1 MKDEKEQTIAAVV
14 VTYNRIKLLKECIQS
29 IRTQTRVPEEIIVVN
44 NNSADGTLEWLDE
57 QKDLT
62 VITQQN
68 LGGAGGFCTGIK
80 TAYEKGYD
88 WVWCM
93 DDDVIPNKE
102 ALEEL
107 VKYKKSKRERIGF
120 LASRVLWTDG
130 TQCVMN
136 QYPPEEGEATD
147 HASFVSILI
156 CREAIKTV
164 GYPIKEFFIYYDGA
178 EYTTRIAA
186 KFNCY
191 YVCSSVVVH
200 KRKVNDT
207 ISWSKINIHNSDRY
221 FYAIRNCIYFF
232 RVRITKYGILKSV
245 IEIMMISGRAF
256 AGIIIPAKPNKM
268 KLLFKLLHHIYLGFI
283 FNPTIETVN
292 DP

>member
-1 MKDEKEQTIAAVV
+1 MEERIQTVAAVV
-14 VTYNRIKLLKECIQS
+14 VTFNRFELLKKCIQS
-29 IRTQTRVPEEIIVVN
+29 LREQTRKPNEIIVVN
-44 NNSADGTLEWLDE
+44 NASTDGTFEWLID
-57 QKDLT
+57 QKDVT
-62 VITQQN
+62 VVNQEN
-68 LGGAGGFCTGIK
+68 LGGAGGFYTGIK

-88 WVWCM
+88 WAWCM

-136 QYPPEEGEATD
+136 QYPPEVGEATD
-147 HASFVSILI
+147 RASFVSII
-156 CREAIKTV
+156 ISREAIKAV
-164 GYPIKEFFIYYDGA
+164 GYPIKEFFIYYDDA

-191 YVCSSVVVH
+191 YVYSSIVFH
-200 KRKVNDT
+200 LREVNDT
-207 ISWSKINIHNSDRY
+207 ISWSKITIQNSDKY
-221 FYAIRNCIYFF
+221 FFAIRNYIYLF
-232 RVRITKYGILKSV
+232 RIRITKYGIWKSV
-245 IEIMMISGRAF
+245 IEIMMISGKAI

-268 KLLFKLLHHIYLGFI
+268 KLLFKLLHYIYLGFI
-283 FNPTIETVN
+283 FNPTIETVI